1 MQLDTATVDD
11 HTFAHRSLLVDGVM
25 SVDFAAIF
33 RSSMQKY
40 DATGITTGSANR
52 ILLTNPTATALSTTD
67 VTFYQSGVSSSASGL
82 PTLAQWLLQSLMV
95 QCLM

>member
-1 MQLDTATVDD
+1 MAGTSVMASTSWWWAVFLTLLLGMHLDTATADD
-11 HTFAHRSLLVDGVM
+11 YPFAHRSLLVDGVM

-52 ILLTNPTATALSTTD
+52 ILLTN
-67 VTFYQSGVSSSASGL
+67 YRH
-82 PTLAQWLLQSLMV
+82 
-95 QCLM
+95 CLVDY